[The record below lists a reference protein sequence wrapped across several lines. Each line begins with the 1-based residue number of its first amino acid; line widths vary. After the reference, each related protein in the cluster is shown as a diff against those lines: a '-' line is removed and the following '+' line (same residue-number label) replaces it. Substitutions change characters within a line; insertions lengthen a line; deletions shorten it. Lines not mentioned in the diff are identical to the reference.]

1 MASLHWGLVTVV
13 SAHTVARPFAY
24 CIGCGLVRV
33 CVGSCCSNCGH
44 TARASEQQSA
54 LMTTG
59 RASTKL
65 VCSFLLC
72 KVDGA
77 ECSSPR
83 RRLRAHP
90 SHCRAPP
97 RPPQVGG
104 HLSSTWLLE
113 GNYACSI
120 VTVPRR
126 AAETARS
133 FEPAFG
139 AESESRGAVSD
150 LLPEF

>member
-1 MASLHWGLVTVV
+1 MVLNA
-13 SAHTVARPFAY
+13 AAPAAA
-24 CIGCGLVRV
+24 C
-33 CVGSCCSNCGH
+33 
-44 TARASEQQSA
+44 ARALLSA
-54 LMTTG
+54 APL
-59 RASTKL
+59 L
-65 VCSFLLC
+65 V
-72 KVDGA
+72 
-77 ECSSPR
+77 
-83 RRLRAHP
+83 
-90 SHCRAPP
+90 
-97 RPPQVGG
+97 PPQVGG

-139 AESESRGAVSD
+139 AESESRGAVSN